1 MTGSGNDPL
10 QNKLRKY
17 ESILVIS
24 GLGVVAFGLWS
35 IVRAA
40 IYYFLNPLQVSDYLN
55 NSDLKEIKAIGD
67 AGGVSFI
74 TDNMDKVLMTMI
86 FVILVAD
93 LLLRLY
99 VGMSARA
106 YGRGRRRRGFFI
118 VIVWIMAFF
127 MAVSIVMTMET
138 FLEPIIRVIQAGTAD
153 AFESSAKRGDHAA
166 SVSLIVDLTSLL
178 VLVEL
183 GISSIKVKS
192 LRKKLGIVPDRKWRK
207 KKKESQDLSEDLSLE
222 LENSLANIMGE

>member
-1 MTGSGNDPL
+1 MTGSWNDPL
-10 QNKLRKY
+10 HNKLRKY

-40 IYYFLNPLQVSDYLN
+40 IYYFLNPLKPTDYI
-55 NSDLKEIKAIGD
+55 SEADLAKIAADWEAQGIG
-67 AGGVSFI
+67 FL
-74 TDNMDKVLMTMI
+74 TDKVDTILTTMI
-86 FVILVAD
+86 FVLMVVD

-99 VGMSARA
+99 IGMSARA
-106 YGRGRRRRGFFI
+106 YGRGRRRRGFYVVF
-118 VIVWIMAFF
+118 VWIMAFF
-127 MAVSIVMTMET
+127 MALSIVTT
-138 FLEPIIRVIQAGTAD
+138 IDDFLEPIFKAIQAGTAD

-183 GISSIKVKS
+183 GISSIMVKR
-192 LRKKLGIVPDRKWRK
+192 LRKKLGIVPDKKWRK
-207 KKKESQDLSEDLSLE
+207 KKKESQQLAEDLRAE
-222 LENSLANIMGE
+222 LENSLVNIMGE